1 MFMTKVL
8 QPEREQANTMN
19 EERSKKL
26 KQVLAMRGKLHLRD
40 ESAALRKL
48 DINRQLERD

>member
-26 KQVLAMRGKLHLRD
+26 KQVLAMRGKLHLTD
-40 ESAALRKL
+40 NSAELREL
-48 DINRQLERD
+48 ETGRHLERD